1 MRRGRILHKNK
12 LISSFSVQPKPTL
25 NNRDNLLSV
34 SRCVNRAPFFLPKD
48 TWPLNI
54 RMETAPKHPPF
65 TSLIALDYTSRVPF
79 FTSSTCN
86 IRLCMSIP
94 IDPSLITPKYPLP
107 VFVCPIEML
116 NSPLEPS
123 ESITLS
129 NRGFSTCNPTRKPC
143 SSKSISDAIVAHIE
157 PHHNRNLIPW

>member
-12 LISSFSVQPKPTL
+12 LIPSVSVQLKPTL
-25 NNRDNLLSV
+25 NNRDNLFLI
-34 SRCVNRAPFFLPKD
+34 SRCINRALFFLPKD

-54 RMETAPKHPPF
+54 RMETALKHPPF

-86 IRLCMSIP
+86 VRLCMSIP
-94 IDPSLITPKYPLP
+94 IDPSLIAPKYPLP
-107 VFVCPIEML
+107 VFICLIEML

-129 NRGFSTCNPTRKPC
+129 NRRFSTCNLTRKPC
-143 SSKSISDAIVAHIE
+143 SSKSISDAIVAHIK
-157 PHHNRNLIPW
+157 PHRNRNLTP